1 MFFRRDN
8 PPRLAAFLF
17 SGFEEEEAEEAEE
30 EEEEEHADKDDE
42 TGKDNAHEEE
52 KEQEG
57 PCGSGESDRYLLLY
71 CCDIVH
77 VSSASSDRQTWF
89 R

>member
-1 MFFRRDN
+1 LFFRLDN
-8 PPRLAAFLF
+8 PPRLAAFLS
-17 SGFEEEEAEEAEE
+17 SGFEEEEA
-30 EEEEEHADKDDE
+30 EEEEHADKDDE

-57 PCGSGESDRYLLLY
+57 PCGSGESDRYLLLFR
-71 CCDIVH
+71 CDIVH
-77 VSSASSDRQTWF
+77 VSSASSDSQARF